1 MRLLL
6 AALMICS
13 LAVAVGCAGNPN
25 SSLAKQCENGLSI
38 AYKELDFAKANGFGG
53 TVEQSKAAG
62 LLTAAKCSSSSANT
76 PTASRRSI
84 GRGPLST
91 GREPAADPAFICHTT
106 LAWGG
111 LRALPD
117 PIPK

>member
-25 SSLAKQCENGLSI
+25 SSLARQCENGLSI

-62 LLTAAKCSSSSANT
+62 LLTAAKVQFEFGKYPNCIEKVDRA
-76 PTASRRSI
+76 R
-84 GRGPLST
+84 
-91 GREPAADPAFICHTT
+91 AFINRSRTS
-106 LAWGG
+106 G
-111 LRALPD
+111 
-117 PIPK
+117 